1 MSASQNQISTYVESA
16 LRIGVIALL
25 IFWSYSIIKPFVLV
39 VVWGAIIAVALY
51 PLFLKFRNLLG
62 GNNKLASIL
71 FTIIA
76 LAILITPTAMLVN
89 STVDSAK
96 DLRHK
101 VETGTLQV
109 SKPDE
114 KVKDWPVIG
123 EQVYD
128 IWDDASQDIEMA
140 YERHQKTLDPLK
152 DKAIA
157 AISGAGA
164 GIGMFLVAIIIAGVF
179 MAFADGCAA
188 AVKKFG
194 QRMAGETGAKFAT
207 LSSATI
213 KSVAQGVL
221 GVAFIQA
228 CAGGLVM
235 ILAGIPAAGLW
246 ALAIMILSTVQLG
259 IGITLIVIG
268 TASWAFSNISMAA
281 AIAYTIAM
289 VVVALADNVLKPILM
304 GRGVD
309 VPMLVIFLG
318 AIGGFVSSGIV
329 GLFTG
334 AVILVITYEIFIHW
348 LNKDI
353 EA

>member
-1 MSASQNQISTYVESA
+1 MSAQQQISTYVEAA
-16 LRIGVIALL
+16 LRIGIVALL
-25 IFWSYSIIKPFVLV
+25 IYWSFTIIQPFILV

-62 GNNKLASIL
+62 GNNKLASTL
-71 FTIIA
+71 FTLIA
-76 LAILITPTAMLVN
+76 LALLLTPTAMLVN

-96 DLRHK
+96 ELHAK
-101 VETGTLQV
+101 VEAGTLQV

-114 KVKDWPVIG
+114 KVKSWPVIG
-123 EQVYD
+123 EQVYE
-128 IWDDASQDIEMA
+128 IWDDASKDIETT
-140 YERHQKTLDPLK
+140 YERHKKTLEPIK

-164 GIGMFLVAIIIAGVF
+164 GIGMFLVAIIISGVF
-179 MAFADGCAA
+179 MAFAEGCES
-188 AVKKFG
+188 AVSKVGDRLAGKSGTKFTKL
-194 QRMAGETGAKFAT
+194 A
-207 LSSATI
+207 SATI

-228 CAGGLVM
+228 MAGGLVM

-246 ALAIMILSTVQLG
+246 ALAIMILSTIQLG
-259 IGITLIVIG
+259 VGITLIVIA
-268 TASWAFSNISMAA
+268 TASWAFSNLSMAA

-289 VVVALADNVLKPILM
+289 IIVALADNVLKPILM

-318 AIGGFVSSGIV
+318 AIGGFISSGIV

-334 AVILVITYEIFIHW
+334 AVILVITYEIFVHW
-348 LNKDI
+348 LNLDKK
-353 EA
+353 A